1 MCSGVWI
8 VWAVCLCADW
18 CSACRAWRPV
28 MAELAARHPE
38 LQWRWLDVED
48 EAELMDSVGIDIE
61 TFPTMLLCREDRALF
76 MGAIPPQAEALLLLM
91 DRLGGS
97 GASPAGIGGPA
108 AALAAHLW
116 GRHGGPE
123 MSAV

>member
-1 MCSGVWI
+1 
-8 VWAVCLCADW
+8 
-18 CSACRAWRPV
+18 
-28 MAELAARHPE
+28 MAELSARHPE

-48 EAELMDSVGIDIE
+48 EAELMDAVGIDIE
-61 TFPTMLLCREDRALF
+61 TFPTVLVCHEDRALF

-91 DRLGGS
+91 DRLGGA

-116 GRHGGPE
+116 GRQDGPE
-123 MSAV
+123 MCAV